1 MTCLPEPEP
10 HPTQQSLT
18 QGRGHKHSNI
28 FMRISLGVKYED
40 CRKPVSLQKLC
51 MNLWDYTKVIQ
62 LEAKVFNPL
71 DVFH

>member
-40 CRKPVSLQKLC
+40 CRTEELGRGGQVERDLTDQ
-51 MNLWDYTKVIQ
+51 
-62 LEAKVFNPL
+62 
-71 DVFH
+71 